1 MHISKPGYSFAVVNQ
16 FIKTMEQTN
25 QVLIRGRVGIVRMNT
40 VNERTVCN
48 FSVATNLV
56 RRNSDN
62 ATVEE
67 VTWHNCTAWGSK
79 RLPDLSLVKV
89 GSPVEVKGRLRNNK
103 YTGADGVDH
112 YSTEISVLELS
123 ILTDSEPMSAETAL

>member
-1 MHISKPGYSFAVVNQ
+1 
-16 FIKTMEQTN
+16 MEQTN

-40 VNERTVCN
+40 VNERKVCN

-67 VTWHNCTAWGSK
+67 VTWHNCTAWSGK
-79 RLPDLSLVKV
+79 RLPDLSLVKI

-103 YTGADGVDH
+103 YTGADGTEH
-112 YSTEISVLELS
+112 YSTEISVIELT
-123 ILTDSEPMSAETAL
+123 ILQETEPMPAENAL